1 MVDGVSIS
9 PMSDTIQFPSIP
21 PDSPWEAYLLLLIV
35 PFLLRLLLVAPPL
48 IDLVN
53 TYAPP
58 GDRTQHVKWF
68 LGRIK
73 KLPVDG
79 FWKIVVNEVLSF
91 ILPALIALTARLVI
105 DGDIGWTSWEET
117 PDSGR
122 FLLVL
127 AGSVWLL
134 VDFGKVTRSRKNI
147 QAIAKYNL
155 TTAKALV
162 EGAVIGREFLKS
174 VDNFTIPRPWKEII
188 DISEDLDGI
197 HKPQTT
203 NPLQDIITSLLDKG
217 ADMLEDVLVKAKD
230 PASGMIEKIDNQIRE
245 RITKQVQASSKS
257 LMRDIVFSLIP
268 IFVLIGLQRFIG

>member
-197 HKPQTT
+197 HKPQKT

>member
-197 HKPQTT
+197 HKPQKT

-245 RITKQVQASSKS
+245 RITKQVQASSRS
-257 LMRDIVFSLIP
+257 LMRDIVFSLAP

>member
-9 PMSDTIQFPSIP
+9 PMSDTIQSPSIP

-197 HKPQTT
+197 HKPQKT

>member
-197 HKPQTT
+197 HKPQKT

-257 LMRDIVFSLIP
+257 LMRDIVFSLICLLYTSP
-268 IFVLIGLQRFIG
+268 SPRDS